1 MLSELVLKGSTR
13 FGLTDKS
20 GCDEIVE
27 TECVCLRDKV
37 VNTDW
42 RKYVVTTK
50 TSLSD
55 TLPYFIFCTTVC
67 SETPELSIHNAKGRC

>member
-20 GCDEIVE
+20 GCDEILE

-55 TLPYFIFCTTVC
+55 TLPYLFYPLCTFIFLAAL
-67 SETPELSIHNAKGRC
+67 EPNG